1 MEDIAVVVI
10 FAACVCLLLFAYLA
24 TTIRCSLWCRKG
36 MKTDFSEPNKDEVA
50 ISTVTILSACQ
61 LSTDDL
67 KPVNLIIPA
76 AAEPTKPEMIIVEP
90 ISNGIADGHLYVVSI
105 DICSEQTDFS
115 S

>member
-50 ISTVTILSACQ
+50 ISTVTILSACE
-61 LSTDDL
+61 LSTDEL
-67 KPVNLIIPA
+67 KPVNLIPA
-76 AAEPTKPEMIIVEP
+76 AAKPTKSEMIMVEP
-90 ISNGIADGHLYVVSI
+90 ISNGIADGQLYVVSI
-105 DICSEQTDFS
+105 DICSAEQTDFS

>member
-50 ISTVTILSACQ
+50 ISTVTILSASE
-61 LSTDDL
+61 LSSDDL
-67 KPVNLIIPA
+67 KPVDLIPA
-76 AAEPTKPEMIIVEP
+76 VEPTKPEVIIVEP
-90 ISNGIADGHLYVVSI
+90 SNGIADGQLYMVSI
-105 DICSEQTDFS
+105 DIYPEQTDFS